1 MHSNILPHR
10 QFSNK
15 EDKIRFG
22 SVGYLGRYK
31 GTHVLINAFNQ
42 LKSPHEAQ
50 LKIFGSGGADYV
62 GQLNRLANGDSRIE
76 FAGAFHSSELP
87 QVFST
92 MDVLIIPSIWYENYP
107 FTIVESLAS
116 EVPVIASDLGG
127 MKERVINDFNGFTF
141 APGDSAALA
150 EVMQKIVDNPEIL
163 NPLKDN
169 IRTKQVIPTVE
180 QEMYTYWQKYNEVLG
195 VYK

>member
-1 MHSNILPHR
+1 M
-10 QFSNK
+10 
-15 EDKIRFG
+15 
-22 SVGYLGRYK
+22 
-31 GTHVLINAFNQ
+31 
-42 LKSPHEAQ
+42 
-50 LKIFGSGGADYV
+50 KIFGSGGADYV

-116 EVPVIASDLGG
+116 EVPVIASELGE